1 MQQVQPAAPGASVVR
16 QSAEAVAGACLLQ
29 MKSWQNRVAKVFSVG
44 QPSVIIWSLREG
56 RQ

>member
-44 QPSVIIWSLREG
+44 QPSVIVWSLREG